1 MKTTDSFPA
10 LHLTH
15 ADGQRL
21 IVLDNISNVYAAQF
35 LPSGNDLL
43 VTDGY
48 TQQQTLILGY
58 YRNNPQ
64 APLED
69 VNGNRLEGLQLQ
81 AMTTLFVS
89 SLRGAPTLTDVL
101 RESMIAA
108 PLLPTATPQRALDV
122 CWGDIV
128 ILTQDLLLGDSSASA
143 PARSLH
149 FRVSSLMDNA
159 FLLCDAVVLR
169 EGDVFSYADL
179 IKGRV
184 ELHHDETSS
193 QSGHLHIN
201 VSGENDTL
209 LDDIVLEVRV
219 AGFAP
224 LEYRA
229 VTTHVTA
236 HAH

>member
-1 MKTTDSFPA
+1 MTTTHLLPQ

-15 ADGQRL
+15 ADGQR
-21 IVLDNISNVYAAQF
+21 IIALDNISNVYTAQF

-43 VTDGY
+43 VTDSY

-64 APLED
+64 AALED
-69 VNGNRLEGLQLQ
+69 NTGNRLEGLQLQ

-89 SLRGAPTLTDVL
+89 TLKNAPTLTDVL
-101 RESMIAA
+101 RESMVPQPVKGTSTAA
-108 PLLPTATPQRALDV
+108 LRTIDIG
-122 CWGDIV
+122 WGDIV
-128 ILTQDLLLGDSSASA
+128 SLSQEHLLDNSSAGAS
-143 PARSLH
+143 ARSLQ
-149 FRVSSLMDNA
+149 FRVSAMMDNA

-169 EGDVFSYADL
+169 EGDVFSYAD
-179 IKGRV
+179 IVAGHV

-193 QSGHLHIN
+193 QSGQLYIS
-201 VSGENDTL
+201 VSGENDAL
-209 LDDIVLEVRV
+209 LDDIILDIRV

-229 VTTHVTA
+229 AAGFGAQA
-236 HAH
+236 H